1 MTNKAA
7 KDQQPDA
14 WRSFTKP
21 PPRGTRDPELN
32 LDARAQAFLDRIAPL
47 SADLAAHGHTRALAL
62 KKLRRICQAE
72 VRRLKAKLSP
82 ATVKLYLSK
91 YRDSIRQFDPNHLVL
106 RPRKMRSG
114 QRFSYLALPPEETRA
129 INAAYHQ
136 RIHKDQSNLIPLD
149 PEAFIQTALDL
160 LASDRY
166 LEKGMGLMAL
176 TGRRPAEI
184 FFSASFSLP
193 KKKSPFPALIFSGQ
207 LKTRHAPGT
216 SFEPYPIPVL
226 AEPKKIIQAL
236 DRLRSLKSFPNPD
249 AVNTTTSPQL
259 PKYVSHAFGSLDQP
273 WKPGHLRSAYAA
285 ICCHRF
291 KPKNMT
297 EDIFIAEILGHKL
310 LPGAAALS
318 VGQSY
323 KDFYVAGA

>member
-1 MTNKAA
+1 M
-7 KDQQPDA
+7 
-14 WRSFTKP
+14 
-21 PPRGTRDPELN
+21 PEALEFGREELRPSVSEAPVSIGVLN
-32 LDARAQAFLDRIAPL
+32 DGDDDVVLLDTAGLQFLDELGIEGCLLLLGSLPACDPDEDDVL
-47 SADLAAHGHTRALAL
+47 GAIDTEHT
-62 KKLRRICQAE
+62 
-72 VRRLKAKLSP
+72 P

-91 YRDSIRQFDPNHLVL
+91 YRDSIRQIDPNHLVL

-114 QRFSYLALPPEETRA
+114 QRFSYLALPPEETRT

-193 KKKSPFPALIFSGQ
+193 KKKLPFPALIFEGQ

-216 SFEPYPIPVL
+216 SFEPYPIPVFTL
-226 AEPKKIIQAL
+226 SCP
-236 DRLRSLKSFPNPD
+236 PNRGRFRAAC
-249 AVNTTTSPQL
+249 AVGLQ
-259 PKYVSHAFGSLDQP
+259 
-273 WKPGHLRSAYAA
+273 R
-285 ICCHRF
+285 
-291 KPKNMT
+291 
-297 EDIFIAEILGHKL
+297 
-310 LPGAAALS
+310 
-318 VGQSY
+318 
-323 KDFYVAGA
+323 